1 MTELSTEL
9 SMNVRIFRGDSE
21 IGSGELLPNG
31 ANMALCPE
39 SKNFKMLD
47 FEADTKK
54 VEAKI
59 PLEFFLNDKL
69 VAKGELYESGDNY
82 CLCPIDQ
89 EIDLIKND
97 SKAKLSIDPLG
108 KKARLDVSSVAV
120 KAS

>member
-1 MTELSTEL
+1 MAELSTEL

-31 ANMALCPE
+31 ANMALCPQ
-39 SKNFKMLD
+39 SKNFKILD

-59 PLEFFLNDKL
+59 PMEFWLNNKL
-69 VAKGELYESGDNY
+69 VAKGELYQSGDNY
-82 CLCPIDQ
+82 CLCPINQ
-89 EIDLIKND
+89 EIDLINPD
-97 SKAKLSIDPLG
+97 SLAKLSIEPLG
-108 KKARLDVSSVAV
+108 KNARLDVNSTA